1 MALQTRAIKRR
12 IKSVK
17 NTRKITKAMEL
28 IAASKMR
35 KATAAV
41 TGPRPYVR
49 LARETVRAL
58 AGRVDVSLHPLLR
71 ASTEVK
77 NALLLVFTSDRGL
90 AGGYNANAIRAAL
103 SRAASYGPR
112 VKVDALCIGKR
123 GAEAMHRAGISVVGV
138 YTEMTDAPTFEEVL
152 PLGQFASLEFT
163 KGAYDRVD
171 LCYTEFVSAMVQKPM
186 VEPLFPFTLGA
197 VETPAPAAS
206 LQDPLFEPDPK
217 GVMDRLLPRVAEAAV
232 YQAVL
237 EAAASE
243 HASRMLAMRSA
254 SDAALDMIDS
264 LTLTFNQARQAG
276 ITQEIA
282 EISGGKAALE
292 SAVSD

>member
-28 IAASKMR
+28 ISAAKMR
-35 KATAAV
+35 KATAAAL
-41 TGPRPYVR
+41 GPRPYVR

-58 AGRVDVSLHPLLR
+58 VGRTETNLHPLLR
-71 ASTEVK
+71 RPEHVK
-77 NALLLVFTSDRGL
+77 RVLLIAFSSDRGL
-90 AGGYNANAIRAAL
+90 AGGYNANAIRSALAATANVPPGTVL
-103 SRAASYGPR
+103 
-112 VKVDALCIGKR
+112 DALCVGKR
-123 GAEAMHRAGISVVGV
+123 GAEALHRAGVHVVGV
-138 YTEMTDAPTFEEVL
+138 HAELADAPTFADVQPVARFAVEGFAQGTYDEVVL
-152 PLGQFASLEFT
+152 A
-163 KGAYDRVD
+163 
-171 LCYTEFVSAMVQKPM
+171 YTEFVSAVLQKPTRVTLLPFAPM
-186 VEPLFPFTLGA
+186 EVEAGQAGDL
-197 VETPAPAAS
+197 
-206 LQDPLFEPDPK
+206 LFEPSPK
-217 GVMDRLLPRVAEAAV
+217 RVMDRLLPHLAEAAV

-243 HASRMLAMRSA
+243 HAARMLAMRSA
-254 SDAALDMIDS
+254 SDAALEMIDS

-292 SAVSD
+292 QA